1 MTPGFNKL
9 LNILLKKKAIAMFLA
24 IDNESDA
31 SYCSKLTVKAHCT
44 YAYAL
49 DLLGIMEKAGIVAL
63 EKRGRIKNL
72 IRKEA

>member
-1 MTPGFNKL
+1 MTPRFNTI
-9 LNILLKKKAIAMFLA
+9 LNVLLKKKDIAMFLA

-31 SYCSKLTVKAHCT
+31 IYCGKLTVNAHCT

-72 IRKEA
+72 I